1 MSKISKLLKALEN
14 GASVTS
20 KQITARFGLKN
31 PTAAICELRNS
42 GHSIVLNRTKSKA
55 SYLLARSNAQQRSRA
70 LASNG

>member
-20 KQITARFGLKN
+20 KQITSRFGLKN
-31 PTAAICELRNS
+31 PTAAICELRSS
-42 GHSIVLNRTKSKA
+42 GHAIILNRSKNKA
-55 SYLLARSNAQQRSRA
+55 SYLMSRTNAHQRSRA